1 MTLNFRVGLVGHPPR
16 TFQKTHCA
24 SSREPRGCLQQRMCR
39 DKHIATTHYEHP
51 GGFLMV
57 LAYQPHYAT
66 THVVVKWVWVM
77 VLGSRAERCSPL
89 GEALLRAW
97 GNGRAGGTRCT
108 PRRSFTL
115 KGCASMLGF
124 CLKQKSKMRSET

>member
-77 VLGSRAERCSPL
+77 VLGSRAKQSSPL

-97 GNGRAGGTRCT
+97 GKVIAGGYSMY
-108 PRRSFTL
+108 PRRSFL
-115 KGCASMLGF
+115 GNGASQLAPKGMRKHVGF
-124 CLKQKSKMRSET
+124 LP